1 MPGFMDFM
9 TRPSAEA
16 GLQEYLKDITG
27 VPLLTA
33 QEERDLARR
42 MKRLSSSDGDK
53 RKDALLAREHFIRAN
68 LRLVVA
74 TARYFAGRGLSLLDL
89 IEEGNLGLLHAVEKF
104 DLRRKCRF
112 STYATWWIQQA
123 MRRAL
128 VNKSKTVR
136 VPSYIVEVIAKWKI
150 LEKGFL
156 QEFGRNPAP
165 EEIAE
170 RLGLAGERLE
180 IVARA
185 IRTERFSRPVS
196 LDVLSSASGE
206 LADPKQES
214 PRQGDVLS
222 GIDRGY
228 LDGLL
233 GSISEREAFVLRL
246 RFGLY
251 EGHPLTLGEIGVKLK
266 LSRERVR
273 QIARV
278 ALRKLQEQV
287 APSEE

>member
-1 MPGFMDFM
+1 M
-9 TRPSAEA
+9 TRPFSEA
-16 GLQEYLKDITG
+16 GLQEYLNDITG
-27 VPLLTA
+27 VPLLNA

-42 MKRLSSSDGDK
+42 MKNRSSSNGDK

-74 TARYFAGRGLSLLDL
+74 TAKYFAGRGLSLLDL

-104 DLRRKCRF
+104 DVRRKCRF

-128 VNKSKTVR
+128 VNTSKTVR
-136 VPSYIVEVIAKWKI
+136 VPSYMVEVIAKWKV
-150 LEKGFL
+150 LERGFL
-156 QEFGRNPAP
+156 QEFGRSPGP

-185 IRTERFSRPVS
+185 IRTENFSRPVS
-196 LDVLSSASGE
+196 LDVLASTTGD
-206 LADPKQES
+206 LADPKRES
-214 PRQGDVLS
+214 PRQGELLS

-228 LDGLL
+228 IHGLL
-233 GSISEREAFVLRL
+233 GSISQREALVLRL

-251 EGHPLTLGEIGVKLK
+251 EGHPLTLGEIGTKLK
-266 LSRERVR
+266 LTRERVR
-273 QIARV
+273 QIERA
-278 ALRKLQEQV
+278 ALRKLQDKA
-287 APSEE
+287 APSEK